1 MTVEFIMKVT
11 LAGFFATY
19 VHMLL
24 GLWAP
29 RIGLPRLDFAGRLA
43 TLSFDDSYEGP
54 PPYTLGLLTLFLN
67 GIFFAFLYAAVIGP
81 LLPGMPLLRGLM
93 MAGILYIAS
102 QAFFVPL
109 FMHDGFFGSKN
120 KEPTY
125 LTVIMVYGVFG
136 LVLGWLSPILGVAE

>member
-1 MTVEFIMKVT
+1 MTLEFFMKAA

-19 VHMLL
+19 IHMLL

-43 TLSFDDSYEGP
+43 TLSFADSYAGS
-54 PPYTLGLLTLFLN
+54 PPYALGLITLYLN
-67 GIFFAFLYAAVIGP
+67 GIFFALLYAAVIGP
-81 LLPGMPLLRGLM
+81 LLPGTPMMRGLM
-93 MAGILYIAS
+93 MAGILYVAS

-109 FMHDGFFGSKN
+109 FMHDGFFGRKN
-120 KEPTY
+120 EVSPY

-136 LVLGWLSPILGVAE
+136 LVLGWLAPIRGVVG